1 MPNPG
6 PPPMAPP
13 PAAWNPGPP
22 PGPPPQFAGLPPG
35 PPGPP
40 GLPPVPARGRNPWAI
55 VTGVAALFL
64 VLILGAI
71 AIWAATKDDDKPQP
85 DARRTTT
92 TTTTT
97 RTTPPTTTPTT
108 TTPTTPTSAA
118 QARLMSLLPPGFPP
132 GSCTPDSQPM
142 PGAVVSVKCGQNTD
156 PNGPK
161 VSAFGLYSDGAA
173 VKKAFTAFIGTFT
186 IQGCPGGKASPG
198 TWWHNQDPKTVLGQI
213 ACGNYKGNEPQVMW
227 SNEQTLMFGLAAGNP
242 QTLDQL
248 YKWWASH
255 S

>member
-1 MPNPG
+1 M
-6 PPPMAPP
+6 
-13 PAAWNPGPP
+13 
-22 PGPPPQFAGLPPG
+22 
-35 PPGPP
+35 
-40 GLPPVPARGRNPWAI
+40 PARGRNPWAI

-161 VSAFGLYSDGAA
+161 VSAFGLYSDVAA